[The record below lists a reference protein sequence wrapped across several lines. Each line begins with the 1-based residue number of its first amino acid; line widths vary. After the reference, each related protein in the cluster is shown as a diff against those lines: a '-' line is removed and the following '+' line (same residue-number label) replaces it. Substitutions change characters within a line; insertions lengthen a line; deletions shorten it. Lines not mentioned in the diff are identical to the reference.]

1 MPLTDHTKPGRRG
14 QFFTPPSVAEFMWR
28 VVAELVGEKLFD
40 SRVIDPSSGEGV
52 FLCTGLRMGLI
63 REDKAMGI
71 ELDAG
76 LKPRGMARLART
88 VVGDALLGQ
97 FAGVVDGSFDV
108 VIGNPPFGR
117 ISETLPAALVL
128 DLGRDGG
135 GRFDVWRSGAKNGEV
150 EQLFLDRALQLV
162 KPGGIVAFVMPEGF
176 LANDR
181 ARVARDWVLE
191 RAEVLAIASL
201 PESAFRRPGLNAT
214 ADVIVLR
221 RRSTERDRDQTDVAM
236 VGRRR
241 IQKTLANHMQDLS
254 AQVLHLH
261 KRQGRQTRQAFRLA
275 HERLRGSRWDV
286 SYWRGTRSSTG
297 SARFQQALIGDFIE
311 HITYGP
317 IVTGRRPDHVE
328 GGIRVI
334 RQNDFADT
342 GLKVDDLLRVEN
354 GCVYDPPRSRVRK
367 GDLLLPRS
375 GAGSLGR
382 NRLAVYVDAPPA
394 NVACFVDRIRLS
406 GVNPFFVWF
415 YLRSAPGW
423 AQIRSVINGV
433 GTPNIN
439 FSEIRALRLPLIP
452 EEEQRLMQRRYLQEV
467 LPAHKRS
474 GSSDSARRRAEGRFR
489 AIISDIER
497 IMGFV
502 SA

>member
-1 MPLTDHTKPGRRG
+1 MPLTDHTKPASRG
-14 QFFTPPSVAEFMWR
+14 QFFTPPVVAQFMWR
-28 VVAELVGEKLFD
+28 VVAECVGGKLSD

-52 FLCTGLRMGLI
+52 FLHVALQMGLI
-63 REDKAMGI
+63 REERAVGI
-71 ELDAG
+71 ELDTG
-76 LKPRGMARLART
+76 LRPRGMARLGRT

-97 FAGVVDGSFDV
+97 FAGVDDGGFDV

-117 ISETLPAALVL
+117 ISDVLPPALVL
-128 DLGRDGG
+128 DLERVGG
-135 GRFDVWRSGAKNGEV
+135 DRFGIWSGGARKGEV

-162 KPGGIVAFVMPEGF
+162 SPGGVVAFIMPEGF

-181 ARVARDWVLE
+181 AQVARDWVLE

-214 ADVIVLR
+214 TDVIVLR
-221 RRSTERDRDQTDVAM
+221 RRSEERRRDQTAVVM

-241 IQKTLANHMQDLS
+241 IQKPLANHMQDLS
-254 AQVLHLH
+254 AQVLRLCRHGS
-261 KRQGRQTRQAFRLA
+261 RRTGQAFRLA
-275 HERLRGSRWDV
+275 PERLSSRRWDV
-286 SYWRGTRSSTG
+286 SYWRGTLSAAGSS
-297 SARFQQALIGDFIE
+297 RFQHAPIGDFIE

-334 RQNDFADT
+334 RQNDFTDT
-342 GLKVDDLLRVEN
+342 GLKVDDLLRVES

-382 NRLAVYVDAPPA
+382 NRLAVYLDSPPA

-406 GVNPFFVWF
+406 GVNPFFVWL

-452 EEEQRLMQRRYLQEV
+452 EEDQQLMHRRYLEEV
-467 LPAHKRS
+467 LPAHQRS
-474 GSSDSARRRAEGRFR
+474 GSSDSARGRAEGRFR
-489 AIISDIER
+489 AIITDLER
-497 IMGFV
+497 ILGFV